1 MDDYAKNDMVGVEK
15 EQLMIIFIF
24 IIAKAQIDDIVVIS
38 TLI

>member
-1 MDDYAKNDMVGVEK
+1 MDDYTKNDMVGVET